1 MKCGI
6 CGRLLDQPGNPLSVD
21 CGGDCWGC
29 IGEIEA
35 DMGDPVSLAK
45 VREAITYGTAGA
57 SLKPAAVDSKSAMI
71 FAGRPA
77 AIFPPDRS
85 HD

>member
-6 CGRLLDQPGNPLSVD
+6 CGREFNNIIDPLSVD

-35 DMGDPVSLAK
+35 DMGDKESLAK
-45 VREAITYGTAGA
+45 VRKEFELGLRPNWA
-57 SLKPAAVDSKSAMI
+57 SIPKTTK
-71 FAGRPA
+71 
-77 AIFPPDRS
+77 
-85 HD
+85 

>member
-6 CGRLLDQPGNPLSVD
+6 CGRQLDQPADPLSGD
-21 CGGDCWGC
+21 CGDDCWGC

-45 VREAITYGTAGA
+45 VREE
-57 SLKPAAVDSKSAMI
+57 AAH
-71 FAGRPA
+71 GLRPDW
-77 AIFPPDRS
+77 FDPGVSR
-85 HD
+85 

>member
-6 CGRLLDQPGNPLSVD
+6 CGRLLDQPGDPLSVD

-45 VREAITYGTAGA
+45 VREESAAGLRPDWADPGA
-57 SLKPAAVDSKSAMI
+57 SPL
-71 FAGRPA
+71 RPRA
-77 AIFPPDRS
+77 DGG
-85 HD
+85 D